1 MIGIPLFDKKLKSE
15 VFNNCS
21 FLFNSSGIIFDNEQY
36 FKPNFNDRTM
46 QSNIKRNMRIKK
58 KKILNFK
65 ILKVQHQCGK
75 AEDNIK

>member
-46 QSNIKRNMRIKK
+46 
-58 KKILNFK
+58 
-65 ILKVQHQCGK
+65 
-75 AEDNIK
+75 